1 MNWTPPQ
8 GPPGGQPPGGQPP
21 GGQPPY
27 GQGPRP
33 GGPQPGQ
40 PMPGGQPGHMP
51 PQQQAAPKAQNFY
64 QLLQVARDANPTII
78 RYAYRFLAAM
88 YHPDNTESG
97 DAEKFRIITE
107 AWRTLSDEGK
117 RAAYDMTLGAA
128 EAQAA
133 PMPGQQQ
140 AQAPRAGM
148 AQYKVPKAGIS
159 WSEIELRLA
168 ILNLLLEQRR
178 KKPKSG
184 GSSAKMMMDCLDIHD
199 MAEIEYAI
207 WYLREKGLIEAGERA
222 FMITVQGVDYI
233 IDTLSKPTSMN
244 AGATEEKIVKNT
256 KPGPDGGVPAVIS

>member
-1 MNWTPPQ
+1 MNWTPP
-8 GPPGGQPPGGQPP
+8 GGGQPPGGQPP

-33 GGPQPGQ
+33 GGPAPGGPAPGQ
-40 PMPGGQPGHMP
+40 MP
-51 PQQQAAPKAQNFY
+51 PQQAAPPKPQNFY

-88 YHPDNTESG
+88 YHPDNTETG

-133 PMPGQQQ
+133 PMPGQAPGMGA

-222 FMITVQGVDYI
+222 FMITVTGVDYI
-233 IDTLSKPTSMN
+233 IDTLSKPTVMS

-256 KPGPDGGVPAVIS
+256 KPGPDGGVPAVIPQ

>member
-8 GPPGGQPPGGQPP
+8 GPPGGGQPP
-21 GGQPPY
+21 G

-40 PMPGGQPGHMP
+40 PMPGGPAPGGMP
-51 PQQQAAPKAQNFY
+51 PQQAAPPRPQNFY

-128 EAQAA
+128 EMQAA
-133 PMPGQQQ
+133 PMQGAPGQQQ
-140 AQAPRAGM
+140 NAPRPGLAN
-148 AQYKVPKAGIS
+148 YKVPKAGIS
-159 WSEIELRLA
+159 WNEIELRLA

-207 WYLREKGLIEAGERA
+207 WYLREKGLIETGERA
-222 FMITVQGVDYI
+222 FMISVTGVDYI
-233 IDTLSKPTSMN
+233 IDTLSKPTNMS

-256 KPGPDGGVPAVIS
+256 KPGPDGGLPAVIQ